1 MRSQMMAILLNIGFL
16 YPICGDIMTIPGLP
30 TRPGFYDV
38 DIDVE
43 TGQVIGLF

>member
-1 MRSQMMAILLNIGFL
+1 MTFCIRDMCFYPGS

-38 DIDVE
+38 DIDLESGRV
-43 TGQVIGLF
+43 VGLF